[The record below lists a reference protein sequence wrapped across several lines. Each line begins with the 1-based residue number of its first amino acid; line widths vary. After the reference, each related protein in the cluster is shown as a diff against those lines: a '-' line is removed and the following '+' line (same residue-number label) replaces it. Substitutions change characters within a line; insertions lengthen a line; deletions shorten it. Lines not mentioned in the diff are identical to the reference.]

1 MSGIS
6 VQGAASCVALLVVL
20 LASPLQRW
28 RVQEAEVER
37 IRSQY
42 ELASWVSQA
51 RLPRTEPSTELI
63 TAHKVNHRAAHVAGR
78 ALGIFAKVRSHRV
91 VMHVNDHTSQGLI
104 SIHHGVIFR
113 WGWVHDLIKIILI
126 SYCMIDNDNKLIVTC
141 FELKS

>member
-1 MSGIS
+1 MRGACTELHLAPKVQGPALHHPAPAPRCESHRLHRHLGAGRVSGIS

-78 ALGIFAKVRSHRV
+78 ALGIFGKVRSHRAIVSCDVTLAV
-91 VMHVNDHTSQGLI
+91 V
-104 SIHHGVIFR
+104 
-113 WGWVHDLIKIILI
+113 
-126 SYCMIDNDNKLIVTC
+126 
-141 FELKS
+141 